1 MKGKVTTRITV
12 ARLMS
17 VLVERRLRTSVN
29 SQDCFFFFFFFTEQL
44 RVEETKLNLD
54 YRFSIFSALISLKL
68 EKKLTSKYTS

>member
-1 MKGKVTTRITV
+1 MKGKVTTRISV
-12 ARLMS
+12 ARLMP
-17 VLVERRLRTSVN
+17 VLVERRLRTNVN
-29 SQDCFFFFFFFTEQL
+29 SQDCFFFFFFTEQL